1 MAKGSHKSAFELL
14 KSIAQKSEGIEVSLP
29 AQTASEGNWRGVGF
43 RLAGQDFIAPLTEVD
58 EILYLPECTRF
69 PGVKPWV
76 NGVAN
81 VRGRLLSVID
91 LGVFFEQKPSAAS
104 KKCRVLT
111 VKRNDLY
118 TGVIVE
124 EVLGMQS
131 FMNDARVQEIQVTD
145 MFKPFVEGGFK
156 QDQGSWT
163 IFSLS
168 SLVQAPEFMQVAV

>member
-1 MAKGSHKSAFELL
+1 MTDVSHKSAFELL
-14 KSIAQKSEGIEVSLP
+14 TSIARRSEAVEVTLP
-29 AQTASEGNWRGVGF
+29 AQTAIEGQWRGVGF
-43 RLAGQDFIAPLTEVD
+43 RLAGIDFIAPLTDVD
-58 EILYLPECTRF
+58 ELLYMPECTRF
-69 PGVKPWV
+69 PGVQAWV

-91 LGVFFEQKPSAAS
+91 LGMFFQQKPSVSS

-131 FMNDARVQEIQVTD
+131 FTDDARVHEVQVAD
-145 MFKPFVEGGFK
+145 PFKPFVEGGFK
-156 QDQGSWT
+156 QDTRSWT

-168 SLVQAPEFMQVAV
+168 SLVQAPEFLQVAV